1 MRRILLV
8 AGGVAGLLVVIAA
21 TVVGYAVI
29 NLNSIIAANRER
41 ILARASDALG
51 RPVAAQA
58 IKASLGWGVAID
70 LRGVTIADDPAFAPT
85 PFVTAG
91 DVLLKVKFLPL
102 LDKQLRVTELLLKH
116 PQGSI
121 IRAADGRLNVSTLA
135 RHADKSSPI
144 GEPPGSLSGGIGGP
158 SGTPMESAAARDA
171 SAAADRASRLG
182 AISIRTFTIEDG
194 TVQFS
199 DRQAG
204 GPPVTIDALNLRI
217 DDFTFAAPFTV
228 KLTMAAFGAQ
238 NNFALSGT
246 VGPIVTQGTIDLDA
260 LALDLTL
267 AVGPLTLAQ
276 LASLPALARA
286 LPPAVVLSDA
296 VTLTAKV
303 AGTIDH
309 PRFDA
314 RGDLTANRV
323 AWPPRFDKPAGV
335 PLKLTASG
343 AYTGGTI
350 VVRQAEITLADLK
363 ATLTDIAIAGRELHA
378 RVDTND
384 FALAP
389 LAALIPAA
397 ARFNPTGSAAVHSA
411 IAVTGAKPALHGTV
425 TLTGVTLAL
434 PTGKAPPLSNLSGT
448 IRVAGNRAST
458 GPLTF
463 KLGSGNARLEA
474 NASSLE
480 PLAATYQFNV
490 DKLVL
495 AELIPR
501 RPANGDEHLLG
512 VTAAGHLGRDHGQL
526 AAATRA
532 SAASGL
538 IANVPFNNLAL
549 DAGYAGSQVTLNA
562 LSLEAFA
569 GSINATGVA
578 TVGALPSFD
587 LTLNTRNVD
596 LRQALEAQQAKA
608 ATTIRGRLTSTLE
621 LAGHGKTFAE
631 IKPRLHG
638 SGRAELSNA
647 TLVGVNVV
655 AQALKKVANL
665 PGIDALMPAAVIA
678 NHPELFQ
685 SPDTA
690 IESASLTFL
699 ILAGRIDSND
709 IVVRSPDYSILAHG
723 WFDFDQHLDLVAK
736 ILLSRPFSD
745 ELVAARRNDAFLTN
759 GAGQIEIPLRIAG
772 QLPKPAVVPD
782 LGNLAQR
789 AAGHAVENKLGDL
802 LQKKGLGGLLGGA
815 LGGRN
820 RGGGPGG
827 NGSGGGIAN
836 PFKGLF
842 H

>member
-8 AGGVAGLLVVIAA
+8 AGGVAGLIIVIAT

-70 LRGVTIADDPAFAPT
+70 LSGVTIADDPAFAQT

-91 DVLLKVKFLPL
+91 DVLLKVRFLPL
-102 LDKQLRVTELLLKH
+102 LNKKLRVTELLLKH
-116 PQGSI
+116 PRMSI

-135 RHADKSSPI
+135 RHAGKAAPI
-144 GEPPGSLSGGIGGP
+144 GGPPGSFNGGTGGP
-158 SGTPMESAAARDA
+158 SGTPMESAPARDA
-171 SAAADRASRLG
+171 NVAGDRASRLA
-182 AISIRTFTIEDG
+182 AISIRTFTIDDG

-199 DRQAG
+199 DRKAG
-204 GPPVTIDALNLRI
+204 GPPVTIDALNLSI
-217 DDFTFAAPFTV
+217 DDFTFAAPFIV

-238 NNFALSGT
+238 NNLDLAGT
-246 VGPIVTQGTIDLDA
+246 VGPIVTQGAIDLDA
-260 LALDLTL
+260 IALDLTL

-276 LASLPALARA
+276 LDSLPMLARA

-303 AGTIDH
+303 SGTIGH

-314 RGDLTANRV
+314 SGDLTANRV

-343 AYTGGTI
+343 AYTAGTI
-350 VVRQAEITLADLK
+350 VVRQAEFTLADLK

-397 ARFNPTGSAAVHSA
+397 ASYKPTGSAAVHSA
-411 IAVTGAKPALHGTV
+411 IALTGARPALHGTV

-448 IRVAGNRAST
+448 IRVAGNSAST

-474 NASSLE
+474 SASSLE
-480 PLAATYQFNV
+480 PLATTYQFNV

-495 AELIPR
+495 ADLIPR
-501 RPANGDEHLLG
+501 RAANGDERLLG
-512 VTAAGHLGRDHGQL
+512 LTASGHLGLDRGQL
-526 AAATRA
+526 TAATRA
-532 SAASGL
+532 SAAAGL

-549 DAGYAGSQVTLNA
+549 DASYAGSQVTLNS

-569 GSINATGVA
+569 GSIDAAGVA
-578 TVGALPSFD
+578 TVGAPPSFD

-596 LRQALEAQQAKA
+596 LQQALESQQAKA
-608 ATTIRGRLTSTLE
+608 ATTIRGRLTSTLQ
-621 LAGHGKTFAE
+621 LSGHGKTFDE

-638 SGRAELSNA
+638 SGRAELTNA

-655 AQALKKVANL
+655 AQALKKVDNL
-665 PGIDALMPAAVIA
+665 PGIDALMPASVIA

-685 SPDTA
+685 SPDTD

-699 ILAGRIDSND
+699 ILAGRVDSND
-709 IVVRSPDYSILAHG
+709 LVVRSPDYSILAHG
-723 WFDFDQHLDLVAK
+723 WFDFDKHLDLVAK

-759 GAGQIEIPLRIAG
+759 GAGQIEIPLRVAG

-789 AAGHAVENKLGDL
+789 AAGHAVAGKLGGL
-802 LQKKGLGGLLGGA
+802 LGKSGLGGLLGGGA
-815 LGGRN
+815 
-820 RGGGPGG
+820 GG
-827 NGSGGGIAN
+827 NGSSGGGFKN